1 MRRRR
6 PRTASPPRGR
16 RTRGSEE
23 GGGPGGAGGA
33 RLPALRRHG
42 PHAVVGAYV
51 AQPALGGDADERLRK
66 AVRER
71 LVHLTSDRAQEH
83 DLGPRQRVLD
93 GEIAGGGGEDGGA
106 QPQAAGQE
114 GGVGDGAAQAPGR
127 RVVALAGGEVLYGV
141 PDDQELGR
149 HQRERRGGG

>member
-83 DLGPRQRVLD
+83 DLGPAPGVRQRVRLD
-93 GEIAGGGGEDGGA
+93 GRGALED
-106 QPQAAGQE
+106 
-114 GGVGDGAAQAPGR
+114 
-127 RVVALAGGEVLYGV
+127 VLYAPAGAV
-141 PDDQELGR
+141 DVAG
-149 HQRERRGGG
+149 